1 MKKHATSIMLALVI
15 CALSG
20 GPALAKVKSR
30 SVSFGQDFWVGGTLV
45 KAGTYRL
52 NFDDATGEVT
62 LVDKKKATVAKIN
75 AWAEKRDAGAR
86 GLEIKMVPKGE
97 HQMLHSVAF
106 PGEKQTVVCG
116 ESGGKTTGG

>member
-1 MKKHATSIMLALVI
+1 MMKHATSILLALVI

-52 NFDDATGEVT
+52 NYDDATGEVT
-62 LVDKKKATVAKIN
+62 LVDKKKATVARIN
-75 AWAEKRDAGAR
+75 ARTEQRGDGAR
-86 GLEIKMVPKGE
+86 GLEIRMVPKGE
-97 HQMLHSVAF
+97 HQMLHSVTF
-106 PGEKQTVVCG
+106 PGDKQTIVCG
-116 ESGGKTTGG
+116 ESGDKTTGG